1 MSEIAAVVLG
11 GISFY
16 GGRGSALGSIA
27 GAFVLTILTNVLFF
41 AGINPLYQSFF
52 QGVFLVIAVFL
63 GVILGRLVKAS
74 T

>member
-1 MSEIAAVVLG
+1 
-11 GISFY
+11 
-16 GGRGSALGSIA
+16 
-27 GAFVLTILTNVLFF
+27 VLTILTNVLFF